1 MNNETR
7 ELKCEDKIEAEL
19 KDREEYL
26 AGLYSIEDSG
36 DDVAGDR
43 DEARENI
50 SEMAYG
56 ISTMKVTR
64 VIWSGGG
71 PADHIEIFHD
81 GSGIDRVEYVYQD
94 WYDGAR
100 RTVEEGSAIYRYA
113 QEILEL
119 EAQ

>member
-1 MNNETR
+1 MNDTAR

-19 KDREEYL
+19 KDREDYL
-26 AGLYSIEDSG
+26 AGLYLIDDSG

-43 DEARENI
+43 DDARQQI

-56 ISTMKVTR
+56 IDTMKVTR
-64 VIWSGGG
+64 IIWSGGG
-71 PADHIEIFHD
+71 PSDFIEIYHD
-81 GSGIDRVEYVYQD
+81 NGGIHSVEYFYQD
-94 WYDGAR
+94 WYDSAR
-100 RTVEEGSAIYRYA
+100 RIVPEGSSIWRYA

>member
-1 MNNETR
+1 MNNTAR

-26 AGLYSIEDSG
+26 AGLYAMSDEDS
-36 DDVAGDR
+36 
-43 DEARENI
+43 DEARENLN
-50 SEMAYG
+50 EMAYG
-56 ISTMKVTR
+56 ISTMKITR
-64 VIWSGGG
+64 IIWSGGG

-81 GSGIDRVEYVYQD
+81 EAGIDRVEYVYQD

-100 RTVEEGSAIYRYA
+100 RPVPEGSAIYRYA

>member
-1 MNNETR
+1 MNNTAR

-26 AGLYSIEDSG
+26 AGLYAMSDEDS
-36 DDVAGDR
+36 
-43 DEARENI
+43 DEARENLN
-50 SEMAYG
+50 EMAYG
-56 ISTMKVTR
+56 ISTMKITR

-81 GSGIDRVEYVYQD
+81 EAGIDRVEYVYQD

-100 RTVEEGSAIYRYA
+100 RPVPEGSAIYRYA

>member
-1 MNNETR
+1 MNNTVR
-7 ELKCEDKIEAEL
+7 ELKCEDRIDNEL
-19 KDREEYL
+19 KDREDYL
-26 AGLYSIEDSG
+26 AGLYAMSDEDS
-36 DDVAGDR
+36 

-56 ISTMKVTR
+56 VDTMKVTR

-71 PADHIEIFHD
+71 PADWIEIFHNEA
-81 GSGIDRVEYVYQD
+81 GIDRVEYVYQD

-100 RTVEEGSAIYRYA
+100 RPVSEGSAVYRYA
-113 QEILEL
+113 EEILDM

>member
-7 ELKCEDKIEAEL
+7 ELKCEDRIEAEL
-19 KDREEYL
+19 KDREDYL
-26 AGLYSIEDSG
+26 AGLYEMSDLDS
-36 DDVAGDR
+36 

-50 SEMAYG
+50 NEMAYG
-56 ISTMKVTR
+56 ISTMKIIR

-81 GSGIDRVEYVYQD
+81 EAGIDHVDYVYQD

-100 RTVEEGSAIYRYA
+100 RTVSEGSAIYRYA
-113 QEILEL
+113 QEILEM

>member
-1 MNNETR
+1 MNQDTR

-26 AGLYSIEDSG
+26 AGLYAMIDEDS
-36 DDVAGDR
+36 
-43 DEARENI
+43 DEARENLN
-50 SEMAYG
+50 EMAYG
-56 ISTMKVTR
+56 ISTMKITR

-81 GSGIDRVEYVYQD
+81 EAGIDRIEYVYQD

-100 RTVEEGSAIYRYA
+100 RPVPEGSAIYRYA
-113 QEILEL
+113 EEILEM